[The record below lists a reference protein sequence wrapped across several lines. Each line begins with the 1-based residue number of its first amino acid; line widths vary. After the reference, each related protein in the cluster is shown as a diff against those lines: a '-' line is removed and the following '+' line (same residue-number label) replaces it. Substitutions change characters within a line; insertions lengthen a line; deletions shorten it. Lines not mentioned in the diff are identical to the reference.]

1 MGKRARQVSELTR
14 STFAR
19 LPTRFGLPS
28 SPPRGQI
35 ALIENDDQHGARD
48 FAHPAAAALYDVR
61 RPSAKLA
68 GRAGRLLSTSALDA
82 SLSQRSCNILQL
94 AVTSGELAIL
104 ARRAQ
109 SAAWSRQYLA
119 YDADIARSLTH
130 PYLHALPPMTR
141 RQAETIICGKPAEH
155 KA

>member
-1 MGKRARQVSELTR
+1 
-14 STFAR
+14 

-28 SPPRGQI
+28 PPPRGKI
-35 ALIENDDQHGARD
+35 ALTETDDRHGARD
-48 FAHPAAAALYDVR
+48 FAHPAAAALYNVR

-141 RQAETIICGKPAEH
+141 RQAETIICGKPAER

>member
-1 MGKRARQVSELTR
+1 MIDTARAI
-14 STFAR
+14 
-19 LPTRFGLPS
+19 LPTLT
-28 SPPRGQI
+28 
-35 ALIENDDQHGARD
+35 
-48 FAHPAAAALYDVR
+48 AAALYDVR
-61 RPSAKLA
+61 RPSAKLV

-130 PYLHALPPMTR
+130 PYLHALPPITR